1 MAKGRPRS
9 FDMDTALDQ
18 ALKLFWTKGYEGTS
32 LSDLTQAMGISPPSL
47 YAAFGNKEEL
57 FRRALDR
64 YMQEMVDFCGTLNAP
79 TAREVAER
87 LLHSSA
93 DIDPDRPAGCLLVQ
107 AALSC
112 SEASDSVRQELI
124 ARRKAGEDAL
134 RDRFERAV
142 REGDLP
148 PTADPALL
156 AGYLTVTAEGMAV
169 HATSGASREVLRGIA
184 DAALQAWPVLIAGRQ
199 PGTAAPEQAAD

>member
-9 FDMDTALDQ
+9 FDMDEALDR
-18 ALKLFWTKGYEGTS
+18 ALNLFWTKGYEGTS

-64 YMQEMVDFCGTLNAP
+64 YVQETIDFDGIVSAP

-87 LLHSSA
+87 VLHISTEC
-93 DIDPDRPAGCLLVQ
+93 DPERPAGCLLVQ

-112 SEASDSVRQELI
+112 SEASDSVRKELI

-134 RDRFERAV
+134 RDRFARAV

-148 PTADPALL
+148 ATANPALL

-169 HATSGASREVLRGIA
+169 HAASGASPETLCGIA
-184 DAALQAWPVLIAGRQ
+184 NAALQAWSMLATGSKASPSL
-199 PGTAAPEQAAD
+199 PGEAAD

>member
-9 FDMDTALDQ
+9 FDMDEALDQ

>member
-9 FDMDTALDQ
+9 FDMDEALDQ

-87 LLHSSA
+87 LLHASA

-112 SEASDSVRQELI
+112 SEASASVKQELI

-134 RDRFERAV
+134 RERFERAV

>member
-9 FDMDTALDQ
+9 FDMDEALDR
-18 ALKLFWTKGYEGTS
+18 ALNLFWTKGYEGTS

-87 LLHSSA
+87 LLYASA
-93 DIDPDRPAGCLLVQ
+93 DIDPERPPGCMLVQ

-112 SEASDSVRQELI
+112 SEASDSVRKELI
-124 ARRKAGEDAL
+124 ARRKAAEDAL
-134 RDRFERAV
+134 CDRFARAV

-148 PTADPALL
+148 ASADPALL

-169 HATSGASREVLRGIA
+169 HATSGATREVLRGIA
-184 DAALQAWPVLIAGRQ
+184 DAALQAWSMLATGGKASPAL
-199 PGTAAPEQAAD
+199 PGEAAD

>member
-9 FDMDTALDQ
+9 FDMDEALEQ
-18 ALKLFWTKGYEGTS
+18 ALHLFWTKGYEGTS

-64 YMQEMVDFCGTLNAP
+64 YMRETIDFEGILSAP
-79 TAREVAER
+79 TARAVAER
-87 LLHSSA
+87 MLGISA
-93 DIDPDRPAGCLLVQ
+93 NMDPERPAGCLLVQ

-112 SEASDSVRQELI
+112 SEASDSVRKELI
-124 ARRKAGEDAL
+124 ARRKAGEDSL
-134 RDRFERAV
+134 RDRFTRAV

-148 PTADPALL
+148 ATADPALL

-169 HATSGASREVLRGIA
+169 HAASGASPETLRGIA
-184 DAALQAWPVLIAGRQ
+184 DAALRAWSMLATGDKTGASQ
-199 PGTAAPEQAAD
+199 PGEAAD

>member
-1 MAKGRPRS
+1 
-9 FDMDTALDQ
+9 MDTALDQ

>member
-1 MAKGRPRS
+1 MAKGRPRL
-9 FDMDTALDQ
+9 FDMDEALEQ
-18 ALKLFWTKGYEGTS
+18 ALHLFWTKGYEGTS

-64 YMQEMVDFCGTLNAP
+64 YMQETIDFEGILSAP

-87 LLHSSA
+87 MLSISA
-93 DIDPDRPAGCLLVQ
+93 DMDPERPAGCLLVQ

-134 RDRFERAV
+134 HARFQRALRD
-142 REGDLP
+142 GDLP
-148 PTADPALL
+148 ATADPALL
-156 AGYLTVTAEGMAV
+156 AGYLTVVTEGMAV
-169 HATSGASREVLRGIA
+169 HAASGASPEALRGIA
-184 DAALQAWPVLIAGRQ
+184 NAALRTWPVLIAGDKASPPL
-199 PGTAAPEQAAD
+199 PGEAAD

>member
-87 LLHSSA
+87 LLHASA
-93 DIDPDRPAGCLLVQ
+93 DIDPEHPAGCLLVQ

-124 ARRKAGEDAL
+124 ARRKAGEEAL

-169 HATSGASREVLRGIA
+169 HATSGASREVLRAIA
-184 DAALQAWPVLIAGRQ
+184 DAALQAWPVLIAGKQ
-199 PGTAAPEQAAD
+199 SSPSQPEQAAD